1 MGGKRTF
8 GCRTGK
14 MVLRIR
20 AEGAMIMNRILL
32 GALLLGSFSIGGA
45 QAPGAERC
53 AGTVEDNRRVVLA
66 FYNEGMI
73 GLKPRQAFERY
84 MSADF
89 VEHKPDVPGG
99 TRDATAA
106 FLEQL
111 IANVPKAR
119 WTVERTIAEGDFV
132 FLHARFSPAPGGPEY
147 ALADIFRLNDCKIVE
162 HWDVVAA
169 PPKEQRNP
177 NSRF

>member
-1 MGGKRTF
+1 
-8 GCRTGK
+8 
-14 MVLRIR
+14 MVLAIAGGGDNLKR
-20 AEGAMIMNRILL
+20 MLL
-32 GALLLGSFSIGGA
+32 GALLLGSSSISGA
-45 QAPGAERC
+45 QAPSGERC
-53 AGTVEDNRRVVLA
+53 AGTVQDNRRVVLA
-66 FYNEGMI
+66 FYNEGLI

-89 VEHKPDVPGG
+89 IEHKPEVPGG

-111 IANVPKAR
+111 IADVPKAR

-132 FLHARFSPAPGGPEY
+132 FLHARFSPAPGAPEY
-147 ALADIFRLNDCKIVE
+147 ALADIFRLKHCKIVE